1 MQEGRP
7 LQAPRTEIG
16 LRLLLASLILAI
28 LTTVVSP
35 LIYTLVVSGLSS
47 DPSRAL
53 SWHTIVI
60 PGIALALGGALG
72 LTGVVAFL
80 ILEWNRGRRTDSRRR
95 ALDGT
100 RVAAIVSLVAGAFLI
115 GSGIVSG
122 FVYVG
127 AFWVGAGIHAALW
140 LTLALSA
147 GLFLFWTAGQIGPTA
162 IRLRQLALAL
172 GVASATLS
180 GATMAVSL
188 LGGMSTDPMVGG
200 ILGVTASAMG
210 TSSLLTWIVVYA
222 GVLAKYGSRGQ
233 ASVVSAHA

>member
-1 MQEGRP
+1 VQEGRP

-95 ALDGT
+95 A
-100 RVAAIVSLVAGAFLI
+100 
-115 GSGIVSG
+115 
-122 FVYVG
+122 
-127 AFWVGAGIHAALW
+127 
-140 LTLALSA
+140 
-147 GLFLFWTAGQIGPTA
+147 
-162 IRLRQLALAL
+162 
-172 GVASATLS
+172 
-180 GATMAVSL
+180 
-188 LGGMSTDPMVGG
+188 
-200 ILGVTASAMG
+200 
-210 TSSLLTWIVVYA
+210 
-222 GVLAKYGSRGQ
+222 
-233 ASVVSAHA
+233 